1 MPRLPKRVPMAPWTI
16 RITTDYQDIQQIVE
30 LITDKELTSGT
41 YVLGYETTSR
51 DGSPAEPHFHGY
63 FETVMTQQQ
72 IRDKLRDLG
81 YSKRYSISPPK
92 SGNFMC
98 PTACAYCIKYGKY
111 QTANIKQELIDEW
124 IANNE
129 RQVEE
134 FKKLK
139 KEKKQLSLIK
149 KIENAYLESWEKY
162 YQGLLDSPYIVGTVD
177 DSLITQIAK
186 DIVDYHMENYIP
198 VRRTSIVFM
207 CQSFGCRVSP
217 HYKALMTL
225 DIVRQCMDFK

>member
-16 RITTDYQDIQQIVE
+16 RITTEYQDIQQIVE

-92 SGNFMC
+92 SGQFIC

-134 FKKLK
+134 FKQAKKAK
-139 KEKKQLSLIK
+139 KEQKESMYKRV
-149 KIENAYLESWEKY
+149 EAYLIECGYKET
-162 YQGLLDSPYIVGTVD
+162 DSSDNT
-177 DSLITQIAK
+177 TEMEMKAHRMMK
-186 DIVDYHMENYIP
+186 DIMDYHDINQTPI
-198 VRRTSIVFM
+198 RKNTIVFLG
-207 CQSFGCRVSP
+207 QSFMCKFDQR
-217 HYKALMTL
+217 YKQEFTYSVAKTVVML
-225 DIVRQCMDFK
+225 